1 MLIVTIDATHLR
13 QKLQIHLIA
22 TKLRMGLTVIMFQDT
37 IERMEL
43 TSEDTDDAE
52 NNYEVSKKSLYL
64 RPFN

>member
-1 MLIVTIDATHLR
+1 MLMVTIDATHLR

-52 NNYEVSKKSLYL
+52 NNYKVSKKSLYL
-64 RPFN
+64 RLFD

>member
-1 MLIVTIDATHLR
+1 MIVTIDATHLR